1 MAARRQKKAPYSL
14 VNKSYRR
21 LLSDFFHAKATSLL
35 LSWAITLFTGSAF
48 IVIISVGL
56 LFSYRSITNSTF
68 FAVQK
73 IQVSGT
79 VRLEQEDVLNLAHL
93 KNGDNSLAVNI
104 SDIEY
109 NLLRSPWV
117 KNVSVKR
124 QLPGDLAITIEER
137 EPRYWMRQENRIVY
151 ADEKGNPIDY
161 VGTYKFASLP
171 FLSVDDGT
179 EHLLQR
185 LPQLVAELDSSRLP
199 VSSHNAAWIKL
210 SLSGGITLFLES
222 EDILLSIGVDNWAS
236 NLRHLVATIDDL
248 KRRGEFTSVR
258 GIKAED
264 RNVWVS
270 TGTTSN
276 PAS

>member
-1 MAARRQKKAPYSL
+1 MAARRKKKAPYSL
-14 VNKSYRR
+14 VKKSYRR
-21 LLSDFFHAKATSLL
+21 LLSDFIHAKGTSLL
-35 LSWAITLFTGSAF
+35 LSWAITLFTGSTF
-48 IVIISVGL
+48 IVIISIGL

-73 IQVSGT
+73 IQISGN

-93 KNGDNSLAVNI
+93 KKGENSLAVNI

-109 NLLRSPWV
+109 KLLRSPWV
-117 KNVSVKR
+117 ENVSVKR
-124 QLPGDLAITIEER
+124 QLPGNLAITIEER
-137 EPRYWMRQENRIVY
+137 RPRYWMRQDNRIVY

-171 FLSVDDGT
+171 FLSVEAGT

-199 VSSHNAAWIKL
+199 VSSQKAAWIKL
-210 SLSGGITLFLES
+210 SLSGGITMFLES
-222 EDILLSIGVDNWAS
+222 ENILLSIGVENWSS
-236 NLRHLVATIDDL
+236 NVRHLVATIDDL
-248 KRRGEFTSVR
+248 KRRSEFSNVR
-258 GIKAED
+258 SIKAED
-264 RNVWVS
+264 KNVWVN
-270 TGTTSN
+270 TGITSK

>member
-14 VNKSYRR
+14 VKKSYRR
-21 LLSDFFHAKATSLL
+21 LLSDFIHAKGTSLL
-35 LSWAITLFTGSAF
+35 LSWAITLFTGSTF
-48 IVIISVGL
+48 IVIISIGL

-73 IQVSGT
+73 IQISGN

-93 KNGDNSLAVNI
+93 KKGENSLAVNI

-109 NLLRSPWV
+109 KLLRSPWV
-117 KNVSVKR
+117 ENVSVKR
-124 QLPGDLAITIEER
+124 QLPGNLAITIEER
-137 EPRYWMRQENRIVY
+137 KPRYWMRQDNRIVY
-151 ADEKGNPIDY
+151 ADKKGNPIDY

-171 FLSVDDGT
+171 FLSVEAGT

-199 VSSHNAAWIKL
+199 VSSQKAAWIKL
-210 SLSGGITLFLES
+210 SLSGGITMFLES
-222 EDILLSIGVDNWAS
+222 ENILLSIGVENWSS
-236 NLRHLVATIDDL
+236 NVRHLVATIDDL
-248 KRRGEFTSVR
+248 KRRSEFSNVR
-258 GIKAED
+258 SIKAED
-264 RNVWVS
+264 KNVWVN
-270 TGTTSN
+270 TGITSK

>member
-1 MAARRQKKAPYSL
+1 MAARRKKKAPYSL
-14 VNKSYRR
+14 VKKSYRR
-21 LLSDFFHAKATSLL
+21 LLSDFIHAKGTSLL
-35 LSWAITLFTGSAF
+35 LSWAITLFTGSTF
-48 IVIISVGL
+48 IVIISIGL

-73 IQVSGT
+73 IQISGN

-93 KNGDNSLAVNI
+93 KKGENSLAVNI

-109 NLLRSPWV
+109 KLLRSPWV
-117 KNVSVKR
+117 ENVSVKR
-124 QLPGDLAITIEER
+124 QLPGNLAITIEER
-137 EPRYWMRQENRIVY
+137 RPRYWMRQDNRIVY

-171 FLSVDDGT
+171 FLSVEPGT

-199 VSSHNAAWIKL
+199 VSSQKAAWIKL
-210 SLSGGITLFLES
+210 SLSGGITMFLES
-222 EDILLSIGVDNWAS
+222 ENILLSIGVENWSS
-236 NLRHLVATIDDL
+236 NVRHLVATIDDL
-248 KRRGEFTSVR
+248 KRRSEFSNVR
-258 GIKAED
+258 SIKAED
-264 RNVWVS
+264 KNVWVN
-270 TGTTSN
+270 TGITSK

>member
-1 MAARRQKKAPYSL
+1 MAARRQKKAPYS
-14 VNKSYRR
+14 VVKKSYRR
-21 LLSDFFHAKATSLL
+21 LLSDFFHAKGTSLL

-48 IVIISVGL
+48 IVIISIGL
-56 LFSYRSITNSTF
+56 LFSYRFITNSTF

-73 IQVSGT
+73 IQISGN

-93 KNGDNSLAVNI
+93 KKGDNSLAVNI

-109 NLLRSPWV
+109 KLLRSPWV
-117 KNVSVKR
+117 ENISVKR
-124 QLPGDLAITIEER
+124 QLPGNLEIAIEER
-137 EPRYWMRQENRIVY
+137 EPRYWIRQDNRIVY
-151 ADEKGNPIDY
+151 ADEKGTPIDY

-171 FLSVDDGT
+171 FLSVDAGT

-185 LPQLVAELDSSRLP
+185 LPQLVEELDSSRLP
-199 VSSHNAAWIKL
+199 VSSQNAAWIKL
-210 SLSGGITLFLES
+210 SMSRGVTLFLES
-222 EDILLSIGVDNWAS
+222 ENLKLSIGVENWSS

-264 RNVWVS
+264 KNVWVNL
-270 TGTTSN
+270 GTTARK
-276 PAS
+276 AS

>member
-1 MAARRQKKAPYSL
+1 MAARRQKKAPYS
-14 VNKSYRR
+14 VVKKSYRR
-21 LLSDFFHAKATSLL
+21 LLSDFFHAKGTSLL

-48 IVIISVGL
+48 IVIISIGL
-56 LFSYRSITNSTF
+56 LFSYRFITNSTF

-73 IQVSGT
+73 IQIFGN

-93 KNGDNSLAVNI
+93 KKGDNSLAVNI

-109 NLLRSPWV
+109 KLLRSPWV
-117 KNVSVKR
+117 KNISVKR
-124 QLPGDLAITIEER
+124 QLPGNLEIAIEER
-137 EPRYWMRQENRIVY
+137 EPRYWIRQDNRIVY
-151 ADEKGNPIDY
+151 ADEKGTPIDY

-171 FLSVDDGT
+171 FLSVDAGT

-185 LPQLVAELDSSRLP
+185 LPQLVKELDSSRLP
-199 VSSHNAAWIKL
+199 VSSQNAAWIKL
-210 SLSGGITLFLES
+210 SMSRGVTLFLES
-222 EDILLSIGVDNWAS
+222 ENLKLSIGVENWSS

-264 RNVWVS
+264 KNVWVNL
-270 TGTTSN
+270 GTTARK
-276 PAS
+276 AS

>member
-1 MAARRQKKAPYSL
+1 MAARRKKKAPYSL
-14 VNKSYRR
+14 VKKSYRR
-21 LLSDFFHAKATSLL
+21 LLSDFIHAKGTSLL
-35 LSWAITLFTGSAF
+35 LSWAITLFTGSTF
-48 IVIISVGL
+48 IVIISIGL

-73 IQVSGT
+73 IQISGN

-93 KNGDNSLAVNI
+93 KNGENSLAVNI

-109 NLLRSPWV
+109 KLLRSPWV
-117 KNVSVKR
+117 ENVSVKR
-124 QLPGDLAITIEER
+124 QLPGNLAITIEER
-137 EPRYWMRQENRIVY
+137 KPRYWMRQDNRIVY

-171 FLSVDDGT
+171 FLSVEPGT

-199 VSSHNAAWIKL
+199 VSSQKAAWIKL
-210 SLSGGITLFLES
+210 SLSGGITMFLES
-222 EDILLSIGVDNWAS
+222 ENILLSIGVENWSS
-236 NLRHLVATIDDL
+236 NVRHLVATIDDL
-248 KRRGEFTSVR
+248 KRRSEFSNVR
-258 GIKAED
+258 SIKAED
-264 RNVWVS
+264 KNVWVN
-270 TGTTSN
+270 TGITSK

>member
-1 MAARRQKKAPYSL
+1 MAARRQKKAPYS
-14 VNKSYRR
+14 VVKKSYRR
-21 LLSDFFHAKATSLL
+21 LLSDFFHAKGTSLL

-48 IVIISVGL
+48 IVIISIGL
-56 LFSYRSITNSTF
+56 LFSYRFITNSTF

-73 IQVSGT
+73 IQISGN

-93 KNGDNSLAVNI
+93 KKGDNSLAVNI

-109 NLLRSPWV
+109 KLLRSPWV
-117 KNVSVKR
+117 ENISVKR
-124 QLPGDLAITIEER
+124 QLPGNLEIAIEER
-137 EPRYWMRQENRIVY
+137 EPRYWIRQDNRIVY
-151 ADEKGNPIDY
+151 ADEKGTPIDY

-171 FLSVDDGT
+171 FLSVDAGT

-185 LPQLVAELDSSRLP
+185 LPQLVKELDSSRLP
-199 VSSHNAAWIKL
+199 VSSQNAAWIKL
-210 SLSGGITLFLES
+210 SMSRGVTLFLES
-222 EDILLSIGVDNWAS
+222 ENLKLSIGVENWSS

-264 RNVWVS
+264 KNVWVNL
-270 TGTTSN
+270 GTTARK
-276 PAS
+276 AS

>member
-1 MAARRQKKAPYSL
+1 MAARRQKKVPYSL
-14 VNKSYRR
+14 MKKSYRR
-21 LLSDFFHAKATSLL
+21 LLSDFIHAKGTSLL
-35 LSWAITLFTGSAF
+35 LSWAITLFTGSTF
-48 IVIISVGL
+48 IVIISIGL

-73 IQVSGT
+73 IHISGN

-93 KNGDNSLAVNI
+93 RNGENSLAVNI

-109 NLLRSPWV
+109 KLLRSPWV
-117 KNVSVKR
+117 ENVSVKR
-124 QLPGDLAITIEER
+124 QLPGNIAITIEER
-137 EPRYWMRQENRIVY
+137 KPRYWMRRDNRIVY

-171 FLSVDDGT
+171 FLSVEAGT

-199 VSSHNAAWIKL
+199 VSSQKAAWIKL
-210 SLSGGITLFLES
+210 SVSGGITMFLES
-222 EDILLSIGVDNWAS
+222 ENILLSIGVENWSS
-236 NLRHLVATIDDL
+236 NVRHLVATIDDL
-248 KRRGEFTSVR
+248 KRRSEFSNVR
-258 GIKAED
+258 SIKAED
-264 RNVWVS
+264 KNVWVN
-270 TGTTSN
+270 TGITSK